1 MFNGEG
7 GIGFPYFINCYAGE
21 LPSSDG
27 SGGDDDDPCAG
38 HGETWGPGIGPPPDG
53 CGGGPPGGQS
63 SEGGLIAIPWLK
75 NPPNSG
81 LIFISIL
88 MLATVTRYSFR
99 VLASDSDVPSL
110 VGKARG
116 YRLIPELA

>member
-21 LPSSDG
+21 LPSNDD
-27 SGGDDDDPCAG
+27 GGDDDDPCAG

-53 CGGGPPGGQS
+53 CNPGPSAGQS
-63 SEGGLIAIPWLK
+63 SEIGLIAIPWLS

-81 LIFISIL
+81 VLLMSLLI
-88 MLATVTRYSFR
+88 LATITRYFSRESAFG
-99 VLASDSDVPSL
+99 SDVLNPA
-110 VGKARG
+110 GKVHE
-116 YRLIPELA
+116 YHLTPELA